1 MLLRLGV
8 AGRFLLREAA
18 LQCGNFLLHFG
29 HFCGLE
35 IGGQGGFVGTV
46 AGALT
51 LTLLGDVIF
60 AFNLSS
66 YWTVLAEGV
75 LLIAAVL
82 AGTGL
87 QAIQARRMRRHA

>member
-1 MLLRLGV
+1 MSPCLLTRCPLRRSDCTNSALPAARPGTGNS
-8 AGRFLLREAA
+8 GRSPDR
-18 LQCGNFLLHFG
+18 
-29 HFCGLE
+29 
-35 IGGQGGFVGTV
+35 TV

-60 AFNLSS
+60 AVHLPS
-66 YWTVLAEGV
+66 YWTVLADGL

-87 QAIQARRMRRHA
+87 QALQARRAGGGA